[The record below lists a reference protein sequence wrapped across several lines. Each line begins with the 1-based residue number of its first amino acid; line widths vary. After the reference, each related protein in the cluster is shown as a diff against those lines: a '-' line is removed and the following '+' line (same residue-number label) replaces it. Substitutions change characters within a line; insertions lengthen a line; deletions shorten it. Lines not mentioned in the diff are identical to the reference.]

1 MIRDNYVHGF
11 PAKAWDAAK
20 SEARAIMVARARR
33 KRDISYTDLVAGITH
48 IALEAHDIRLDHL
61 LGEIAQEEDAAGRGL
76 LTVLVVH
83 KTGDKMPGPGFFQ
96 MAESRGRDI
105 SDKEALWVHEM
116 RKVQETWAKK

>member
-1 MIRDNYVHGF
+1 
-11 PAKAWDAAK
+11 
-20 SEARAIMVARARR
+20 MVARARR